1 MATQRPGAQRA
12 VTTELGRTLGLHLPK
27 EQERLYRATLRAI
40 VDGLILGS
48 GRHGVVVAL
57 TNEPTDARFK
67 LAVKLIHKVFVSSR
81 GRGGS
86 FHRAVSHVLH
96 LQNEVAAMAKLS
108 ATPAFVIP
116 LYCAFQDDDYVYLVM
131 ERACCSLKQLIQHSD
146 DAELSQ
152 LLAFQ
157 QARGYLNA
165 MGFTRDPPP
174 RRHLRT
180 CRRPS
185 AGARA
190 EVPRLLPAHLRR
202 PPPRVLDAAER
213 PPRPPRHT
221 PRPGALLLF
230 YSYRVYYYHACTYL
244 FTLRSSSRA
253 MVVRASLISG
263 SAPC

>member
-131 ERACCSLKQLIQHSD
+131 ERACCSLKQLIQHSN

-157 QARGYLNA
+157 QARGCLDA
-165 MGFTRDPPP
+165 MGSRDPSLPSP
-174 RRHLRT
+174 SNLPSFFIRRRT
-180 CRRPS
+180 RPS
-185 AGARA
+185 SSPSACSS
-190 EVPRLLPAHLRR
+190 
-202 PPPRVLDAAER
+202 PPPSSTHAGRCRALVLCTTTST
-213 PPRPPRHT
+213 PPK
-221 PRPGALLLF
+221 F
-230 YSYRVYYYHACTYL
+230 
-244 FTLRSSSRA
+244 SSRA
-253 MVVRASLISG
+253 TGGRASLT
-263 SAPC
+263 SASAQC

>member
-12 VTTELGRTLGLHLPK
+12 VATELGRTLGLHLPK

-40 VDGLILGS
+40 ADGLILGS

-57 TNEPTDARFK
+57 TNDPTDARFK

-81 GRGGS
+81 GRAAS

-108 ATPAFVIP
+108 ARPAFVIP

-165 MGFTRDPPP
+165 MGFTRDPSSPP
-174 RRHLRT
+174 PPNLPPSI
-180 CRRPS
+180 CRRT
-185 AGARA
+185 R
-190 EVPRLLPAHLRR
+190 
-202 PPPRVLDAAER
+202 
-213 PPRPPRHT
+213 
-221 PRPGALLLF
+221 
-230 YSYRVYYYHACTYL
+230 
-244 FTLRSSSRA
+244 RSSSPSACSSPPPSSTHAGRCRA
-253 MVVRASLISG
+253 PVSCTTTSTPPKFSSRATGGRASLT
-263 SAPC
+263 SASVRC